1 MKRVFVVVAAGVLL
15 AGGVA
20 RAEVSGS
27 DSDRFMKDP
36 PKQTV
41 YATDQHM
48 SFSVRT
54 SLIHWLGGV
63 TVVKEHDLRS
73 AERELPPASG
83 SLAERATVYSLVNT
97 LLLNVEG
104 TRAVTL
110 LWNGVQRESFAGHL
124 DTTRPLSADTS
135 LVVAR

>member
-1 MKRVFVVVAAGVLL
+1 MTSKHVTAGGLRMKSVVVAVAAGIFL

-36 PKQTV
+36 PKETV

-73 AERELPPASG
+73 AERDRWWGKDVPLIPSESVREPAV
-83 SLAERATVYSLVNT
+83 R
-97 LLLNVEG
+97 
-104 TRAVTL
+104 
-110 LWNGVQRESFAGHL
+110 
-124 DTTRPLSADTS
+124 
-135 LVVAR
+135 

>member
-1 MKRVFVVVAAGVLL
+1 MKEIVIAVAAGVLL

-20 RAEVSGS
+20 RAEVSGV

-36 PKQTV
+36 PKETV

-63 TVVKEHDLRS
+63 TVVKQNDLRS
-73 AERELPPASG
+73 AERDRWWG
-83 SLAERATVYSLVNT
+83 
-97 LLLNVEG
+97 
-104 TRAVTL
+104 
-110 LWNGVQRESFAGHL
+110 ESV
-124 DTTRPLSADTS
+124 PLIPADT
-135 LVVAR
+135 VREPVTR